1 MDRVDQRSALVNPG
15 PELVNLRAERC
26 TLNPFMHAPGG
37 QDPGL
42 APVLAKEINIKK
54 FHSDIVCKDIKLKN
68 NSSTGE

>member
-1 MDRVDQRSALVNPG
+1 
-15 PELVNLRAERC
+15 
-26 TLNPFMHAPGG
+26 MHAPGG

-68 NSSTGE
+68 NSSTGEWIDTLLYIQIKCDILKKMLHLHISIYDS